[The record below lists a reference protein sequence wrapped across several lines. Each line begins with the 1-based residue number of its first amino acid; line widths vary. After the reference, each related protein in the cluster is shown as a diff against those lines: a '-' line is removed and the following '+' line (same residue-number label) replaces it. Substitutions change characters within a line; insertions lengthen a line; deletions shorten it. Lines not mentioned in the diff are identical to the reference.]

1 MSYSASLSE
10 NGKFIVCM
18 MEDPITL
25 DDAKEFASKVDR
37 LSRATGVKRVFTD
50 VRGAPNVLSVFENYD
65 FAYKILEGLQIQRD
79 VRAATLVD
87 RTDSTHNFA
96 ETVIRNAGYNM
107 RLFKDEEAAIAWLF
121 EGNSA
126 NN

>member
-1 MSYSASLSE
+1 MTYSASLSE
-10 NGKFIVCM
+10 NGKFIVCK

-25 DDAKEFASKVDR
+25 ADAKEFALEVDR
-37 LSRATGVKRVFTD
+37 LSRTTGVKRVFTD

-65 FAYKILEGLQIQRD
+65 FAYKIMERLQIQKD
-79 VRAATLVD
+79 VRAATLTD

-107 RLFKDEEAAIAWLF
+107 RLFKDEEAAIAWLCK
-121 EGNSA
+121 GNPS
-126 NN
+126 